1 MANWTEELK
10 NPIDFL
16 LQENDDFLLL
26 EDDGQIILE
35 QTGSGASLWSFETKN

>member
-1 MANWTEELK
+1 MTTWTEELK

-26 EDDGQIILE
+26 ETDGQIILE
-35 QTGSGASLWSFETKN
+35 QTGRNASAWTFETKN